1 MPIRNVHSGS
11 ANFPKQGES
20 KMRNKIIE
28 ATIEEVI
35 DKSSYP
41 DDFKKAFKQ
50 FVKNKFDDNAKESDL
65 KRVLSLLNE
74 EGEDLTEYNFSL
86 LDYAETGE
94 SK

>member
-1 MPIRNVHSGS
+1 
-11 ANFPKQGES
+11 
-20 KMRNKIIE
+20 MRNKIIE

-86 LDYAETGE
+86 LDYAEMGE

>member
-1 MPIRNVHSGS
+1 
-11 ANFPKQGES
+11 
-20 KMRNKIIE
+20 MRNKIIE

-86 LDYAETGE
+86 LDYDETGD

>member
-1 MPIRNVHSGS
+1 
-11 ANFPKQGES
+11 
-20 KMRNKIIE
+20 MRNKIIE

-86 LDYAETGE
+86 LDYAETGD